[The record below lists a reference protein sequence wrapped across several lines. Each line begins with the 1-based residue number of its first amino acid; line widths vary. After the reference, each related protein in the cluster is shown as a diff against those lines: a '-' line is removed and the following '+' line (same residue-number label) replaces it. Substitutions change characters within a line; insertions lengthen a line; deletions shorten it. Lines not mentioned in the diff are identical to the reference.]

1 MLKWAIIIWIWQPV
15 VNALFWQFFLFFSS
29 QVLFGF
35 PYPFRVA
42 KYFISQR
49 KFCNFFFEVAAF
61 TIFKRVTLRAYEKF
75 AQFVI
80 VSLPVKT
87 AQKTNFFQL
96 SSLKY
101 KLPKLI
107 FMIVQKILRHI
118 KTIFLILHGFL
129 YSHHLSCRHCREKF
143 YVNHI
148 IAYPSWWHFLE

>member
-1 MLKWAIIIWIWQPV
+1 MLCFD
-15 VNALFWQFFLFFSS
+15 NFFYSFLLKYCSVF
-29 QVLFGF
+29 Q
-35 PYPFRVA
+35 YPFRVA

-49 KFCNFFFEVAAF
+49 TFCNFFFEVAAF
-61 TIFKRVTLRAYEKF
+61 TMFKRVTVGGYEKF

-148 IAYPSWWHFLE
+148 IAYPS